1 MHVAARYRML
11 ISKFYAGRSLF
22 ITGGSGFIGKQVI
35 EKLLRSCSDIDRI
48 YVLMRAKKEQS
59 PRQRLQKMLS
69 SAVCLAKHCVQI
81 SCSGIARRCGGSGC
95 TGWHLL
101 GAATGEKCKKNSRA
115 SSGCNS
121 SMFAY
126 NINEAL

>member
-1 MHVAARYRML
+1 ML

-69 SAVCLAKHCVQI
+69 SAVCLALCINFMQWHIDEVR
-81 SCSGIARRCGGSGC
+81 GFRPHWVTLARK
-95 TGWHLL
+95 
-101 GAATGEKCKKNSRA
+101 ATGENCRKNSHA
-115 SSGCNS
+115 NSGCNS
-121 SMFAY
+121 SVFAY
-126 NINEAL
+126 KKNEAL